1 MNRRSSLSPYQQ
13 AGQPLRTVPGKPA
26 QTAQGAAEFLR
37 AHDRM
42 AALLP
47 TVARM
52 AALKQDCAS
61 LLPDMFDS
69 CEILHFDSALLTL
82 SVPNAALA
90 ARLKHRLPKLQEAL
104 QMRGWQV
111 SAIRL
116 KVQVGQ
122 PAQARS
128 VLPPLMQKKLPA
140 QAVSALATLGQSLE
154 DSPRNAAL
162 KAAIEKLVSR
172 HQKDP
177 S

>member
-1 MNRRSSLSPYQQ
+1 MNRRSSFPPYQQ
-13 AGQPLRTVPGKPA
+13 AGQPLRASPERPA
-26 QTAQGAAEFLR
+26 RTAQGVADFLR
-37 AHDRM
+37 AHDGM

-52 AALKQDCAS
+52 VALKQDCAS

-69 CEILHFDSALLTL
+69 CEILHFDSGLLTL
-82 SVPNAALA
+82 SIPNAALA
-90 ARLKHRLPKLQEAL
+90 ARLKHKLPKLQEAL
-104 QMRGWQV
+104 LMKGWQV

-122 PAQARS
+122 AAKAHS
-128 VLPPLMQKKLPA
+128 ALPPSMRKTLPA
-140 QAVSALATLGQSLE
+140 QAASALATLGESLE

-162 KAAIEKLVSR
+162 KAAIEKLANR
-172 HQKDP
+172 HRDGQ